1 MAKKIDS
8 PSKVECV
15 GNKPKIINEYIG
27 LVNSK
32 TTDLSIAQMDSPGGW
47 SEPGQ
52 RPEFDEYTL
61 VLNGTLKVE
70 TEDVLENKKIS
81 KAKNFFRKSIDLKN
95 KNIYHHI
102 GIYCYKVSILEKFVN
117 LKQTRNE
124 SINKLEQLRAIDNNI
139 RINVALASS
148 SPIGVDT
155 EEDYLA
161 LKKIMEYKS

>member
-32 TTDLSIAQMDSPGGW
+32 TTDLSIAKMDSPGGW

-61 VLNGTLKVE
+61 VLNGRLKVE
-70 TEDVLENKKIS
+70 TEDEIIYVNKGEAIITYSGEWVRYSTPEKDGAQYI
-81 KAKNFFRKSIDLKN
+81 AVCMPAFRPETAHRD
-95 KNIYHHI
+95 
-102 GIYCYKVSILEKFVN
+102 
-117 LKQTRNE
+117 
-124 SINKLEQLRAIDNNI
+124 
-139 RINVALASS
+139 
-148 SPIGVDT
+148 DT
-155 EEDYLA
+155 
-161 LKKIMEYKS
+161 

>member
-70 TEDVLENKKIS
+70 TEDEIIYVNKGEAIITYSGEWVRYSTPEKDGAQYVAVCMPAFRPETAHRDDPAVL
-81 KAKNFFRKSIDLKN
+81 
-95 KNIYHHI
+95 
-102 GIYCYKVSILEKFVN
+102 
-117 LKQTRNE
+117 
-124 SINKLEQLRAIDNNI
+124 
-139 RINVALASS
+139 
-148 SPIGVDT
+148 
-155 EEDYLA
+155 
-161 LKKIMEYKS
+161 